1 MTFLFI
7 FTLLNYINDY
17 LYLKVKFEILNK
29 MNIPQQH
36 DVQLCFGFLPS
47 ERERQRHEL
56 KPESIAPELSC
67 TLSGI
72 MLIRQCLY

>member
-36 DVQLCFGFLPS
+36 DVQLCFGSLPS
-47 ERERQRHEL
+47 ERERQRHEPSRKAL
-56 KPESIAPELSC
+56 LLNVRDSFWHNVN
-67 TLSGI
+67 
-72 MLIRQCLY
+72 